1 MYASLTADRFVGTN
15 HRDGSREG
23 APRSVCTPQDL
34 TLGRS
39 FRSRAAWQVRARRL
53 MPALPE
59 RLWQVKQECAK
70 SETENEMLQTYIDSI
85 TKSMASQR
93 D

>member
-1 MYASLTADRFVGTN
+1 
-15 HRDGSREG
+15 
-23 APRSVCTPQDL
+23 
-34 TLGRS
+34 
-39 FRSRAAWQVRARRL
+39 
-53 MPALPE
+53 MPALQE